1 MELTILARALDE
13 LSWTRLQDIYPPLA
27 EAIRQE
33 VDNGRTP
40 DEIRRY
46 IMRYSGHT
54 GLADWCAQSARAYV
68 AGAIA
73 EA

>member
-1 MELTILARALDE
+1 MELDILAHALDD
-13 LSWTRLQDIYPPLA
+13 LSWTRLQDIYPVLA

-33 VDNGRTP
+33 TDRGRTP

-54 GLADWCAQSARAYV
+54 GLADWCAASARAHL
-68 AGAIA
+68 AGAA
-73 EA
+73 